1 MYPVVRKT
9 FHNIFCPFLRVCV
22 GIELFDNKYIIRYCL
37 YYEMYVSRE
46 NVEKKKNND
55 RLDTQKVCREN
66 TNRGGGGGTEKIG
79 PTNGRA

>member
-46 NVEKKKNND
+46 NVEKKKTTIVSI
-55 RLDTQKVCREN
+55 RKKYVVKTRTVAAAVVQK
-66 TNRGGGGGTEKIG
+66 K
-79 PTNGRA
+79 